1 MGFRDF
7 SGFKNLKDLNGISR
21 FNFLKRLFSSNRK
34 SWLYSLISLLNVGCG
49 LAVTGLIWYRYNAT
63 QDSDILLLAIS
74 SISILAQ
81 LSLVGVEQVL
91 YFYSDERHKGLQAA
105 NHFFKLAFTW
115 ASISGAIFTLVFVCL
130 AKYFL
135 LMVGSGFS
143 EVARTQTAYLML
155 CLSPQLVLSPTL
167 HVLRAKLALD
177 EKFGW
182 AYLLSAV
189 NPLILVVCLI
199 LTIAAG
205 VPDLT
210 TFGNFS
216 LGIFIFFLGSFLFFN
231 REYLLLKP
239 SRADWHKIKELL
251 FHSSMIKGSNAMHNF
266 LVHALISNILS
277 QLAIGSISIFQYA
290 KKLAD
295 GVFAITA
302 GPQVMIY
309 HSRCATAI
317 SAASSTHLRTELK
330 KHIMEFTKTF
340 FSLFFATAFAVYLLT
355 PLALSIV
362 AKDFSHLAIENIRHV
377 YLGIVAWYLIMGVE
391 TLSVGV
397 ILATRSVLAL
407 FGVNFI
413 FISLFFSWSRIHK
426 IEEIIE
432 LTLTTVGFQMISFA
446 LFTWAA
452 IMIVKRRSSNAS

>member
-1 MGFRDF
+1 VGFRSFSGFPRF
-7 SGFKNLKDLNGISR
+7 SGFKV
-21 FNFLKRLFSSNRK
+21 LKRIFSSNRK

-74 SISILAQ
+74 SMSILAQ

-91 YFYSDERHKGLQAA
+91 YFYSDERKKGPQAA
-105 NHFFKLAFTW
+105 SHFFRLAFTW
-115 ASISGAIFTLVFVCL
+115 ASVSGAVFALIFIGL

-135 LMVGSGFS
+135 LMVGAGFS
-143 EVARTQTAYLML
+143 EAARAQTGYLLL
-155 CLSPQLVLSPTL
+155 CLSPQLVLSPAL
-167 HVLRAKLALD
+167 HVLRAKWALD

-189 NPLILVVCLI
+189 NPLILLVCLVV
-199 LTIAAG
+199 TIGAG
-205 VPDLT
+205 VSDLA
-210 TFGNFS
+210 TFGNLS
-216 LGIFIFFLGSFLFFN
+216 LGIFILFLGSFLVFN
-231 REYLLLKP
+231 RKYLLLKP
-239 SRADWHKIKELL
+239 SRADWIQIKALL

-266 LVHALISNILS
+266 LVHALINSILS

-295 GVFAITA
+295 GVFALTA

-309 HSRCATAI
+309 HSRCATAV
-317 SAASSTHLRTELK
+317 SSESFVHLRAELK
-330 KHIMEFTKTF
+330 KHITEFLKTF
-340 FSLFFATAFAVYLLT
+340 FSLFFAMAFFVYLLT

-362 AKDFSHLAIENIRHV
+362 AKNFSPVAIENIRHV

-397 ILATRSVLAL
+397 ILATRSALAL
-407 FGVNFI
+407 FGVNFV
-413 FISLFFSWSRIHK
+413 FISLFFAWSRIHK
-426 IEEIIE
+426 IDKIIE
-432 LTLTTVGFQMISFA
+432 LTITTVGFQMISFT

-452 IMIVKRRSSNAS
+452 IMILKRRGLHAG